1 MALLSDLGAA
11 ILAAVALMKI
21 EFTIFGVTLT
31 FWNLMLY
38 LMVGCIIVYLIVRFL
53 HD

>member
-1 MALLSDLGAA
+1 MLSDLGAA
-11 ILAAVALMKI
+11 IMAAVNLMKI
-21 EFTIFGVTLT
+21 EFTVFGVTLN

>member
-1 MALLSDLGAA
+1 MVLLSDLGAA
-11 ILAAVALMKI
+11 ILAAVNLMKI
-21 EFTIFGVTLT
+21 EFTIFGVSVTW
-31 FWNLMLY
+31 WNLMLY